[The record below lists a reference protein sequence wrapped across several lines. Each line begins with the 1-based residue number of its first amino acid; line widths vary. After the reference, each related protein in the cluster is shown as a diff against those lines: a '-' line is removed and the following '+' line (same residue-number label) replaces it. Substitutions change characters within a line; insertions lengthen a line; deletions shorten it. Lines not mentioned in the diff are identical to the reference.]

1 MFMEEE
7 RSVCVCPHVYVHIRV
22 YMCVHM
28 CVCVHTLVYVCVHLC
43 VCLCISVYVCMCTHT
58 CICVYVFVYLCVC
71 VYVYTSMCMCVCTSM
86 YMCLC
91 MYVYTFLCTC
101 VCVCVCTHAR
111 VCMTCWFF
119 PCRLSKKWALFLAIC
134 IPSGTALPR
143 RRFQV
148 IWDEACTVVHSVVTV
163 GCRSVAAPKGLH
175 AFCAIEGWDR
185 LTF

>member
-71 VYVYTSMCMCVCTSM
+71 VHIRVYVCVCTSM

-148 IWDEACTVVHSVVTV
+148 IWDEACTVVHSVGTV
-163 GCRSVAAPKGLH
+163 GCSSVAAPKALH
-175 AFCAIEGWDR
+175 PFCAIEGSDHF
-185 LTF
+185 TF